1 MTQTKTRLMCTT
13 ALCAALVAVVSP
25 WSIPLPG
32 GVGLTLGV
40 FAVFFAGAV
49 LPAGW
54 AATACVL
61 YLLIG
66 AVGVPVFSGMQGGL
80 QVLAGMTGGYLWAY
94 PLMAAILSFACA
106 RTKNVWLRFA
116 AVPVA
121 MLVCYALGTAWFMHV
136 MGMELMPSLAAC
148 VFPFIVPDLLKGAAA
163 VLLGKA
169 LEKRLK

>member
-1 MTQTKTRLMCTT
+1 MTQTKTRLMCIT
-13 ALCAALVAVVSP
+13 ALCAALLSVVSP

-40 FAVFFAGAV
+40 FAVFFAGTM

-54 AATACVL
+54 AATACIL

-66 AVGVPVFSGMQGGL
+66 AVGLPVFSGMQGGF
-80 QVLAGMTGGYLWAY
+80 QVLVGMTGGYLWAY
-94 PLMAAILSFACA
+94 PFMAAILALAC
-106 RTKNVWLRFA
+106 RYTKSLWLRFA
-116 AVPVA
+116 AVPLA

-136 MGMELMPSLAAC
+136 TGMELMPSLAAC
-148 VFPFIVPDLLKGAAA
+148 VFPFILPDLLKGVAA

-169 LEKRLK
+169 LEKRTK